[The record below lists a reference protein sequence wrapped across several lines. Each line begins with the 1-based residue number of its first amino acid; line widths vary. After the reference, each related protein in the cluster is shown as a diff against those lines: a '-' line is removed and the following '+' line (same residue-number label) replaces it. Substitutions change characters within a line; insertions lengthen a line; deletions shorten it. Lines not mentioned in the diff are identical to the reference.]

1 MAWVSKEDKA
11 KIAAALKQVVPA
23 GWKYSLAVSHLST
36 IVMTISAAPFDL
48 IGAFKPN
55 EYFNP
60 ETATDLEVSNY
71 HYRSRLKD
79 ECVADTFEAI
89 FKALNTDNYNNSD
102 VMTDYHDVGHYVE
115 LRIGRWNKPFV
126 VTGALAK
133 QRENASN

>member
-1 MAWVSKEDKA
+1 MAYVSKEDKA

-23 GWKYSLAVSHLST
+23 GWKYSLAVQRHST

-48 IGAFKPN
+48 IGAFEPS

-60 ETATDLEVSNY
+60 ETVKHVGVSNP

-79 ECVADTFEAI
+79 KCVADTFEAI

-102 VMTDYHDVGHYVE
+102 VMTDYHDVGHYVG
-115 LRIGRWNKPFV
+115 LQIGKWDKPFV
-126 VTGALAK
+126 VTGDMAK
-133 QRENASN
+133 HKENAST